1 MRYINWNIKC
11 TSNTEKIIS
20 LINGMATSKECIIA
34 LQEVMPNAYDLIES
48 QFGNDYHIE
57 YSLDYRKPS
66 EFDTNNRRLGV
77 MILITKDLSIR
88 EAGVIERNVF
98 PDRTLYATTE
108 YRGKELKIV
117 ALHSLT
123 GVSYKMAKS
132 AQFRTFAEYVRECK
146 PSIVSFDANEPK
158 IDHYDMAQMEFFDQG
173 QGESGKG
180 ARLFFEELAN
190 QQLRDVLTDNYD
202 VSQYV
207 AGEPLTVSHII
218 GSTKAKRRYDFVFAM
233 QDLKVTSVSYHYD
246 EAIEATSDHAMVVV
260 DFE

>member
-20 LINGMATSKECIIA
+20 LINSMVTPKECIIA
-34 LQEVMPNAYDLIES
+34 LQEVMPNAYELIKN

-77 MILITKDLSIR
+77 VILISRDLILSD
-88 EAGVIERNVF
+88 AGVIERNVF
-98 PDRTLYATTE
+98 PDRTLYAVTE
-108 YRGKELKIV
+108 YKGKELKIV
-117 ALHSLT
+117 ALHSIT

-146 PSIVSFDANEPK
+146 PDIVSFDANEPK
-158 IDHYDMAQMEFFDQG
+158 LDHYDIAQMKFFDQG
-173 QGESGKG
+173 QGEDGKG
-180 ARLFFEELAN
+180 ARLFFEELNN
-190 QQLRDVLTDNYD
+190 QQLRDAFIDNYD
-202 VSQYV
+202 ISQYV
-207 AGEPLTVSHII
+207 EGEPLTVSHII
-218 GSTKAKRRYDFVFAM
+218 GSTKAKRRYDFVFAR
-233 QDLKVTSVSYHYD
+233 QDLKVLNVSYHYE
-246 EAIEATSDHAMVVV
+246 EAIEASSDHAMVVV